1 MTDNQKAKFDELYNS
16 MDYLMPI
23 LRQNCGNQIQA
34 CDAYHGIILAMAKK
48 SNKKLTMDG
57 NSKMFYLKKQ

>member
-23 LRQNCGNQIQA
+23 LRQNCQSQVSA
-34 CDAYHGIILAMAKK
+34 SDTYHGIILAMAKK
-48 SNKKLTMDG
+48 S
-57 NSKMFYLKKQ
+57 SK

>member
-23 LRQNCGNQIQA
+23 LRQNCRSQVRA
-34 CDAYHGIILAMAKK
+34 SDAYHGIILAMAKK
-48 SNKKLTMDG
+48 S
-57 NSKMFYLKKQ
+57 SK

>member
-23 LRQNCGNQIQA
+23 LRQNCDNQIKA
-34 CDAYHGIILAMAKK
+34 CDTYHGIILAMAR
-48 SNKKLTMDG
+48 KL
-57 NSKMFYLKKQ
+57 SK

>member
-23 LRQNCGNQIQA
+23 LRQNCHSQVRA
-34 CDAYHGIILAMAKK
+34 SDAYHGIILAMAKK
-48 SNKKLTMDG
+48 WDFEMDHNNNG
-57 NSKMFYLKKQ
+57 AMT